1 MLGVIISCVAAFV
14 IFLAISYAFG
24 FYKTEYTPSK
34 LSHNIVIFLSLG
46 ILIAG
51 ATVIYSFLAKDNFIY
66 PYLRPLKSMNAY
78 EQQFDAFLK
87 GQLNI
92 DVVPDPRL
100 SIMSNPYDESAR
112 RTEGFFYLW
121 DRAYFDGKYYSYFGI
136 APILLIY
143 YPFYL
148 LTKTVPEANT
158 VCYILTVLSA
168 IVIAFL
174 VIKLQEI
181 FVKKPNF
188 IMLIL
193 SIFAC
198 ELGSLIYMVQAS
210 ADMYYTAVASGI
222 LFLSL
227 FLLCTFSAYAS
238 KKNGKRALLFALSGI
253 SLVFLVMSRPNL
265 AIYFLLAV
273 PIYIKTVFG
282 KDFKPAEKICQVLA
296 FAVPTVI
303 GAVGIMWYNYARFES
318 VFEFGAKYQLTVHD
332 VSEYSITLLLFL
344 PALKYYFLQPPIFLS
359 KAPYFDIPFS
369 PLKNY
374 SGYVYMT
381 STVGAMAFPS
391 NWAIAI
397 SPLLITKKADKTK
410 LSIFILSIVS
420 VVGLAFTDMC
430 LAGVNI
436 RYLADIALV
445 TVLIS
450 TTVISKF
457 VSLEKRTNQS
467 LDFSIF
473 AVSCLLLLLTIIVG
487 LFLVFINERNN
498 LLNLIYD

>member
-1 MLGVIISCVAAFV
+1 MLGVIISCVAAFA

-24 FYKTEYTPSK
+24 FYKTEYNPSK

-51 ATVIYSFLAKDNFIY
+51 ATVIYSFLTKDNFIY

-92 DVVPDPRL
+92 DVVPDIRL
-100 SIMSNPYDESAR
+100 SIMSNPYDEGTR
-112 RTEGFFYLW
+112 RTEGFSYLW
-121 DRAYFDGKYYSYFGI
+121 DRAYFNGKYYSYFGI

-227 FLLCTFSAYAS
+227 FLLCTFSAYA
-238 KKNGKRALLFALSGI
+238 R
-253 SLVFLVMSRPNL
+253 
-265 AIYFLLAV
+265 
-273 PIYIKTVFG
+273 
-282 KDFKPAEKICQVLA
+282 
-296 FAVPTVI
+296 
-303 GAVGIMWYNYARFES
+303 
-318 VFEFGAKYQLTVHD
+318 
-332 VSEYSITLLLFL
+332 
-344 PALKYYFLQPPIFLS
+344 
-359 KAPYFDIPFS
+359 
-369 PLKNY
+369 
-374 SGYVYMT
+374 
-381 STVGAMAFPS
+381 
-391 NWAIAI
+391 
-397 SPLLITKKADKTK
+397 
-410 LSIFILSIVS
+410 
-420 VVGLAFTDMC
+420 
-430 LAGVNI
+430 
-436 RYLADIALV
+436 
-445 TVLIS
+445 
-450 TTVISKF
+450 
-457 VSLEKRTNQS
+457 
-467 LDFSIF
+467 
-473 AVSCLLLLLTIIVG
+473 
-487 LFLVFINERNN
+487 
-498 LLNLIYD
+498 